1 MRVRT
6 DRRSREVEPAPE
18 AEVAARRGFLRLAR
32 ASVETALALA
42 EVERKRSYVR
52 SGYASAHAFARAQGL
67 GPREANRLFSLGRAL
82 QAAPELVK
90 PVRSGRVPVESAL
103 AVGRVLRERTLS
115 LTPAARA
122 SWVAKAFGVAPRE
135 LRRQA
140 EKAVEDARQGAPTLA
155 LTFQVTTQGRDAF
168 QRSRR
173 LMSRGQPRTLPEG
186 EVLRRLSL
194 SWLARHDP
202 ERRPL
207 PARRRGPTAGSR
219 CRYVPRAVVAQL
231 RRRSQGL
238 CEICRVRRAQEMIH
252 LHTRHADGGGRELE
266 DLGEACWDCHVL
278 ADAGVFRFSH
288 LDAEGRPHWTD
299 GEGREVREPPPP
311 PYRARPFEPL
321 AAFG

>member
-18 AEVAARRGFLRLAR
+18 AEGAVRRGFLGLAR
-32 ASVETALALA
+32 ASVKTALALA
-42 EVERKRSYVR
+42 EVERKRSHVLL
-52 SGYASAHAFARAQGL
+52 GFASAHAFAQAQGL

-82 QAAPELVK
+82 HAAPELVK
-90 PVRSGRVPVESAL
+90 PVRSGQVPVESAL
-103 AVGRVLRERTLS
+103 AVGRVLREPALS
-115 LTPAARA
+115 LTPAERA
-122 SWVAKAFGVAPRE
+122 AWIAKAFTVAPRE

-168 QRSRR
+168 QRSRL
-173 LMSRGQPRTLPEG
+173 LMSRGRPRTLPEG

-194 SWLARHDP
+194 SWLAQNDP
-202 ERRPL
+202 VLQPL
-207 PARRRGPTAGSR
+207 PARRAGPTAGSR

-231 RRRSQGL
+231 QRRSGGL

-278 ADAGVFRFSH
+278 ADAGVYRFSH
-288 LDAEGRPHWTD
+288 LDAEGRPHWTN
-299 GEGREVREPPPP
+299 GEGREIREPPPP
-311 PYRARPFEPL
+311 PYLACAFEPL